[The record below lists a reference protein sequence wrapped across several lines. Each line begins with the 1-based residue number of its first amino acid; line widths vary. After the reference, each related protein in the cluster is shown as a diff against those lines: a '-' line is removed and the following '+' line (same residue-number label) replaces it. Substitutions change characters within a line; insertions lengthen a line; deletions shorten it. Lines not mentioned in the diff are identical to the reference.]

1 MFHIEKDWYGPVD
14 TILNGD
20 AEESEKARKILE
32 DSLISSIE
40 IFSVK
45 PYFLSDD
52 FSLVDCSIAPLLWR
66 LPSLNIKLPPEAK
79 AIVSYANR
87 VFDRPS
93 FRSSLTEEELEMR
106 PI

>member
-1 MFHIEKDWYGPVD
+1 M
-14 TILNGD
+14 NGT
-20 AEESEKARKILE
+20 AEESEQARKVLE

-45 PYFLSDD
+45 PYFLSDE

-66 LPSLNIKLPPEAK
+66 LPSLNITLPPEAK
-79 AIVSYANR
+79 AIVEYGNR

-93 FRSSLTEEELEMR
+93 FRSSLSEEELELR